1 MKALIFG
8 GSGALGRSM
17 VKVFK
22 GWKVTSVDFNKN
34 EECDNIIIK
43 NANDINFLKSE
54 LNTLEKFNCIVC
66 VAGGW
71 TGGSIKDE
79 NVLQVY
85 EDMNQK
91 SVVPALVCSHLA
103 TTQLSRQGLLIFTG
117 AYSVFNAPTPSM
129 IGYALAKTAVHTLAI
144 QTAVSTHLPEDSA
157 VITLLPETIDTPA
170 NRQAMP
176 KEDFSKWANPDQ
188 IAGLV
193 RSWAEGLN
201 RPKNGAFVH
210 LKIKNGSIAPDFL

>member
-34 EECDNIIIK
+34 EDCDNIIIE
-43 NANDINFLKSE
+43 NSSDINVLKSE

-85 EDMNQK
+85 ENMNQK

-103 TTQLSRQGLLIFTG
+103 TKQLSRQGLLIFTG

-157 VITLLPETIDTPA
+157 VITLLP
-170 NRQAMP
+170 NY
-176 KEDFSKWANPDQ
+176 
-188 IAGLV
+188 
-193 RSWAEGLN
+193 
-201 RPKNGAFVH
+201 
-210 LKIKNGSIAPDFL
+210 